1 MKTRNEKLQVSVL
14 SLAVQSALAAMFTM
28 PMMAMAADDEV
39 SVLTRPTSSI
49 EVGVANVSQKSAKF
63 GEYNGLNDSG
73 AVAIG
78 NFNIGGGSA
87 YDAYEGGNGTLRWD
101 INGRDLG
108 TTSREFGASVSN
120 QGRWDLNIGYDELRH
135 NVSDTYQTPLQGSM
149 GGNNFTLPTNFGQIN
164 GATGQPSARVLT
176 ANQLSAF
183 HTEEVGT
190 TRKNTS
196 FGAGFHFSPQLT
208 LRFDYNHLDQSG
220 AKLIGTGSQG
230 GINLTGGSTGRAEA
244 VNILMNPT
252 NYTTDTFNLALNWV
266 GEKGFLTGGYYGSI
280 FRDGYNSVSWQN
292 AMTSGASGC
301 VGTACYTNNTMST
314 APDNS
319 FHQLNL
325 SGGYNFSSSTK
336 LVGGLSYAR
345 NRQNEAFGPT
355 ASLQANGSTYNM
367 MQAGGLPQSSLDGSV
382 VTTHA
387 NVKLT
392 NQTTKDLMLSAGFKY
407 NERDNQ
413 TSSNTYRYLDLGAT
427 GYTGVN
433 TPYSNKKAQLE
444 LAGDYRLS
452 KTQSLRLAYEHE
464 YIKRWCNNVV
474 GGAQCLASP
483 SSDEDKIG
491 LTYRLKAGDSVKLNV
506 GYAYADR
513 RTDLTQNYLANTGSY
528 AVTAPVVLAG
538 NNHTALNGGD
548 YAGFVAHPY
557 ASRKQNIVK
566 GGVNW
571 QATEQLDLGLTGRFS
586 KDEYE
591 AALGVQDGQ
600 TVSLNLDATYSY
612 SENGSVSAYASWQQ
626 SERDLRAQGAGGV
639 ANIWSNQLKQ
649 DSTSVGLN
657 TKHAFMGGKL
667 EMLGDLS
674 YSLDKSHYAT
684 QVPYLSTCSAPGT
697 LTCGDTPDIKTKLVA
712 FKLTGSYKVDKH
724 SRIALVYL
732 YQNLK
737 SDDFYYNGYQYG
749 YTPNRVVP
757 TNEQSP
763 NYSVNFL
770 GVSYAYSFQ

>member
-73 AVAIG
+73 TVAIG

-149 GGNNFTLPTNFGQIN
+149 GGNNFTLPANFGQIN
-164 GATGQPSARVLT
+164 GAAPAARVLT
-176 ANQLSAF
+176 ANQLGAF

-208 LRFDYNHLDQSG
+208 LRFDYNHLDQTG
-220 AKLIGTGSQG
+220 AKLIGTGAQG
-230 GINLTGGSTGRAEA
+230 GITIGTSSGRAEA

-292 AMTSGASGC
+292 AMTTAASGC

-413 TSSNTYRYLDLGAT
+413 TSSNTYRYLDLGNGA
-427 GYTGVN
+427 YTGVN

-491 LTYRLKAGDSVKLNV
+491 LTYRLKASDSVKLNV

-513 RTDLTQNYLANTGSY
+513 RTDLTQNYLANTGNY

-626 SERDLRAQGAGGV
+626 SERDLRAQGAGGI